1 VRPQKQL
8 LLCGLRMLGFCPDD
22 VTTAPPVAVRF
33 VARQLG
39 VDPAVLVG
47 LGSGLRP
54 ALIM

>member
-1 VRPQKQL
+1 
-8 LLCGLRMLGFCPDD
+8 MLGFCPDD